1 MAQYK
6 RSREKV
12 YCNSVNNNEHEN
24 PPKRPCS
31 ISDAGV
37 LLLSDLLFADDDV
50 DDINAQD
57 LQAAQN
63 ALLLDM
69 NMMTSLD
76 REMNYCNSSMNSS
89 VFDAEVQYS
98 LYRPN
103 FWDNRSSS
111 SIVGES
117 ALASSSCKMDDETC
131 TVSLDYLLRATDEE
145 LGIPPSQLSDLS
157 KTDHEAT
164 YNSHDTG
171 NIWDGLM
178 LQIEL
183 LSGIETV
190 DGIAGHFTPAHAI

>member
-6 RSREKV
+6 RSREEI
-12 YCNSVNNNEHEN
+12 YCNSINNNEHEN

-31 ISDAGV
+31 MSDARV

-50 DDINAQD
+50 VDINAQD

-69 NMMTSLD
+69 MASLD
-76 REMNYCNSSMNSS
+76 RDMNYCNSSMNSS

-103 FWDNRSSS
+103 FWDNCSSS
-111 SIVGES
+111 CIVGEN

-145 LGIPPSQLSDLS
+145 LGIPPIPLSDLN
-157 KTDHEAT
+157 KRDLEAT
-164 YNSHDTG
+164 YTSHDTE
-171 NIWDGLM
+171 NIWDGLT

-190 DGIAGHFTPAHAI
+190 DGIASHFIPAHAI

>member
-6 RSREKV
+6 RSREEI
-12 YCNSVNNNEHEN
+12 YCNSINNNEHEN

-31 ISDAGV
+31 MSDARV

-50 DDINAQD
+50 VDINAQD

-69 NMMTSLD
+69 MASLD
-76 REMNYCNSSMNSS
+76 RDMNYFDSSMNSS

-103 FWDNRSSS
+103 FWDNCSSS
-111 SIVGES
+111 CIVGEN
-117 ALASSSCKMDDETC
+117 ALASSSCKMNDETC
-131 TVSLDYLLRATDEE
+131 TVSLDYLLSATDEE
-145 LGIPPSQLSDLS
+145 LGIPPSPLSDLN
-157 KTDHEAT
+157 KIDLEAT
-164 YNSHDTG
+164 YTSHDTE
-171 NIWDGLM
+171 NIWDGLT

-190 DGIAGHFTPAHAI
+190 DGIASHFIPAHAI

>member
-6 RSREKV
+6 RSREEI
-12 YCNSVNNNEHEN
+12 YCNSINNNEHEN

-31 ISDAGV
+31 MSDARV

-50 DDINAQD
+50 VDINAQD

-69 NMMTSLD
+69 MASLD
-76 REMNYCNSSMNSS
+76 RDMNYCDSSMNSS

-103 FWDNRSSS
+103 FWDNCSSS
-111 SIVGES
+111 CIVGEN

-145 LGIPPSQLSDLS
+145 LGIPPSPLSDLN
-157 KTDHEAT
+157 KRDLEAT
-164 YNSHDTG
+164 YTSHDTE
-171 NIWDGLM
+171 NIWDGLT

-190 DGIAGHFTPAHAI
+190 DGIASHFIPAHAI

>member
-6 RSREKV
+6 RSREEI

-31 ISDAGV
+31 MSDARV

-50 DDINAQD
+50 VDINAQD

-69 NMMTSLD
+69 MASLD
-76 REMNYCNSSMNSS
+76 RDMNYCNSSMNSS

-103 FWDNRSSS
+103 FWDNCSSS
-111 SIVGES
+111 CIVGEN

-145 LGIPPSQLSDLS
+145 LGIPPSPLSDLN
-157 KTDHEAT
+157 KRDLEAT
-164 YNSHDTG
+164 YTSHDTE
-171 NIWDGLM
+171 NIWDGLT

-190 DGIAGHFTPAHAI
+190 DGIASHFIPAHAI

>member
-6 RSREKV
+6 RSREEI
-12 YCNSVNNNEHEN
+12 YCNSINNNEHEN

-31 ISDAGV
+31 MSDARV

-50 DDINAQD
+50 VDINAQD

-69 NMMTSLD
+69 MASLD
-76 REMNYCNSSMNSS
+76 RDMNYCNSSMNSS

-103 FWDNRSSS
+103 FWDNCSSS
-111 SIVGES
+111 CIVGEN

-145 LGIPPSQLSDLS
+145 LGIPPSPLSDLN
-157 KTDHEAT
+157 KRDLEAT
-164 YNSHDTG
+164 YTSHDTE
-171 NIWDGLM
+171 NIWDGLT

-190 DGIAGHFTPAHAI
+190 DGIASPFIPAHAI